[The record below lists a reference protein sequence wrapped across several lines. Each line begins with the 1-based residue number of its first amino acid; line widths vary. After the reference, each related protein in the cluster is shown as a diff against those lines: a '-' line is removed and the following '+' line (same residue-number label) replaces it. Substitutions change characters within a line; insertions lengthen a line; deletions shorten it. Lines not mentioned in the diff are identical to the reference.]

1 MSLKRM
7 EIASLAFDD
16 KSPYEIGTKY
26 ANSVYPFSRE
36 KYLFDYK
43 QKNPITIYKDS
54 SPYLYL
60 TEYSGIYANI
70 FDSNYVRGAIVPLNK
85 NKEDEYYINGFQFW
99 SRSPLKI
106 FPTTPFVI
114 AKIKTET
121 SDIDL
126 YLEPLDGG
134 NRAFLKSYDYSTG
147 EELQGLEFYQDG
159 EKVNYP
165 VIYPRKWSSV
175 ALGFLEPITCDN
187 FTGRLELYSGIV
199 FNNIVE
205 YNFANFLLN
214 TSKRIEKKWFQVYI
228 DDSSDPFA
236 INSWQ
241 NAYDE
246 VGELSESSWRVS
258 TYNLVPDQR
267 TIDGEYE
274 HNSQL
279 GISVSVTEDLS
290 SLSIYS
296 NGSDIF
302 TDVEWKTFESSP
314 V

>member
-1 MSLKRM
+1 M